1 MKRITNRVIHEPF
14 TDFAMKVANVKPDMP
29 DVDLTSAHAI
39 RAFMNAVFTASKKTP
54 TMVDS
59 EHAMS
64 LLLAARKAKDY
75 ITIDEDDY
83 DWLMK
88 LLDAEGCSVFG
99 IHGALVRKHL
109 MEAHSESYVT
119 AQGD

>member
-1 MKRITNRVIHEPF
+1 MKRIENCAIREPF

-29 DVDLTSAHAI
+29 DVDLTVAHAI
-39 RAFMNAVFTASKKTP
+39 RAFLNAVFNASKKTP

-64 LLLAARKAKDY
+64 LLLAARKAKGY

-83 DWLMK
+83 GW
-88 LLDAEGCSVFG
+88 LLDLFNAEGCTVFG
-99 IHGALVRKHL
+99 IHGALIRKHL
-109 MEAHSESYVT
+109 AETPTGTYVT